1 MSKSQKSKAENSMS
15 DVPDG
20 EETYP
25 IYTNNGTI
33 NVTVS
38 GNNNVVT
45 FMAGQ
50 PTPPPKPPGGGQ

>member
-1 MSKSQKSKAENSMS
+1 MSKKTKSKAESS
-15 DVPDG
+15 TSEE
-20 EETYP
+20 EETEPYL

-45 FMAGQ
+45 FLSGQ
-50 PTPPPKPPGGGQ
+50 PTPPNYPPK